1 MHICT
6 ICNTTSIKGQSIN
19 PEFHLEVVKVDIWL
33 PEVVDEFDVDVNLII
48 GRNVDAIVEPVEGEK
63 DIDVDG
69 EVAVL
74 DPVDVDQ
81 EEGVADLEGSNAG
94 VELGHVH
101 RVVGIR
107 KTNLQQVSQACIAL
121 SGWKIFGYSYLF

>member
-1 MHICT
+1 M
-6 ICNTTSIKGQSIN
+6 NNRK
-19 PEFHLEVVKVDIWL
+19 FHLKVIKVDIRL
-33 PEVVDEFDVDVNLII
+33 PEAVDETDVNMNFVIC
-48 GRNVDAIVEPVEGEK
+48 RNVDAIVEPVEGEK
-63 DIDVDG
+63 DVDVDG